1 MNSIETQPLS
11 ETLQLDHL
19 WNTLSD
25 CLVEL
30 EENADHHAV
39 LVLQPAVEAFF
50 LVHASSAT
58 NTSNTKTL
66 NSTHSEQENRLQNP
80 SRTQNGN
87 TTENS
92 TDSNNVANANDN
104 FENNE
109 TVQPTEN
116 NEVPVDE
123 SREISPV
130 SPISLFDIPNNNSET
145 QQQQQQQQETSQS
158 QSQSTDPV
166 GNIFPRGSFCNK
178 KS

>member
-58 NTSNTKTL
+58 NTSNTKPL

-80 SRTQNGN
+80 SRTQNEN
-87 TTENS
+87 STENS
-92 TDSNNVANANDN
+92 TDSNNIANANEN

-109 TVQPTEN
+109 AVQATEN
-116 NEVPVDE
+116 NEVPVNE

-145 QQQQQQQQETSQS
+145 QQQQQETSQS
-158 QSQSTDPV
+158 QSQFQSSDPV

-178 KS
+178 KSF